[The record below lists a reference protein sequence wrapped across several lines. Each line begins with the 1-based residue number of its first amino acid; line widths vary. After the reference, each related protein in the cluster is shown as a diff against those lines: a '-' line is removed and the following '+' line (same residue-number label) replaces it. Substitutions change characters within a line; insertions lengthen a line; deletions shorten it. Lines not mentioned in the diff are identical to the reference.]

1 MFIKLNHQALDV
13 YNAVREL
20 TKEIYRISVKLP
32 AEEKFNM
39 VSQIRRAGLSI
50 KLNLAEGSSRR
61 SPGERKRF
69 FEVSRGSVIEIDA
82 ILETAVDINYFK
94 MEDLSMIAG
103 LLNKC
108 FAMLSKMMK

>member
-50 KLNLAEGSSRR
+50 KLNLAEVHRGVLLAR
-61 SPGERKRF
+61 ERDFLKFR
-69 FEVSRGSVIEIDA
+69 EGP
-82 ILETAVDINYFK
+82 
-94 MEDLSMIAG
+94 
-103 LLNKC
+103 
-108 FAMLSKMMK
+108 